1 MSRIYNIIEGQ
12 VNNILRMTMEGDEGQ
27 VDWNFWGQYIAP
39 KNIRIMVNILAS
51 IVYLMLFS
59 MLGIYV
65 WNQGIHVMA
74 PNVVKS
80 FGSKQYKQD
89 KNEYFQLFV
98 TLLAIMM
105 FF

>member
-1 MSRIYNIIEGQ
+1 
-12 VNNILRMTMEGDEGQ
+12 MEGEEGQ
-27 VDWNFWGQYIAP
+27 VDWDFWSQYIAP
-39 KNIRIMVNILAS
+39 KYIRIIVNLLAS
-51 IVYLMLFS
+51 IIYLMLFS
-59 MLGIYV
+59 MLGLYL

-80 FGSKQYKQD
+80 FGSKQYKQH